1 MKKLEK
7 INETD
12 DDVYTIK
19 RIVIKDFELVR

>member
-7 INETD
+7 SNETD

-19 RIVIKDFELVR
+19 RIAIKDFELVR